1 MQFKWSNGTNSVTAV
16 PAKVAESSFD
26 DVIVFVLVFVSALL
40 LIFIGCSAYKIK
52 LWFRGQHAG
61 VGSSSD
67 ESGQTYADDPPPYP
81 GKLSRTNINYLPS
94 YNSALQLSTL
104 SGGILET
111 TNIPESPRT
120 NQSTPTLTVPPVTDG
135 GTRLVIPGAEEPR
148 STTPASQDSR
158 RLRSIT
164 EETTTVLPVIE
175 ISDVSSEPRSPT
187 VFTL

>member
-1 MQFKWSNGTNSVTAV
+1 M
-16 PAKVAESSFD
+16 
-26 DVIVFVLVFVSALL
+26 
-40 LIFIGCSAYKIK
+40 
-52 LWFRGQHAG
+52 

-104 SGGILET
+104 SGGIVET

-187 VFTL
+187 VFTLWIIPNTHEGARKNLHKKKQWL